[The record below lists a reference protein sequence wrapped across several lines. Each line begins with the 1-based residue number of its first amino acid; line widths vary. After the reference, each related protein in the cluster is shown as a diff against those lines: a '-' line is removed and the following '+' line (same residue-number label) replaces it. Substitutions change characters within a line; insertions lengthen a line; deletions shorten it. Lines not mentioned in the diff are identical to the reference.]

1 MAGVKGKGKLFTEQ
15 EFNIIKKLLNSGL
28 NFKEASS
35 ITGRSTSL
43 IGYVNQSEDFAGYK
57 DIDKNRRLSQPK
69 VVAKTEAK
77 IEEPKDFNINERI
90 VVSTIQSVADAIN
103 RLADILE
110 QDTPIQKAAK
120 EYKLFRRN

>member
-1 MAGVKGKGKLFTEQ
+1 MAAVKGKGKLFTEQ

-28 NFKEASS
+28 NFKEAST

-57 DIDKNRRLSQPK
+57 NIDKNRRLTQPK

-77 IEEPKDFNINERI
+77 VEPKDFNINERI